1 MKKFLLNL
9 LFLAVVT
16 PLAAQTLILPGDYAD
31 PTILKD
37 GDDYYMTHSPFYYQP
52 GLRISRKLGIHI
64 TYISRPTIL
73 TGS

>member
-31 PTILKD
+31 PIILKD
-37 GDDYYMTHSPFYYQP
+37 GDLGR
-52 GLRISRKLGIHI
+52 GLIVASVLGNGNPC
-64 TYISRPTIL
+64 TDAVVFAVAGPVL
-73 TGS
+73 GSVGQ

>member
-37 GDDYYMTHSPFYYQP
+37 GDLGR
-52 GLRISRKLGIHI
+52 GLIVASVHGNGDPCTDAVVFAVAGPVLG
-64 TYISRPTIL
+64 SV
-73 TGS
+73 GQ